1 MAVEAPLSKHKKNSL
16 KIFMV
21 LLIGFAMWFTYDGYF
36 STRFQEKYTSSEG
49 VPDSTLVFNRQAP
62 FYMVGA
68 AIFLT
73 AYFWLIKDKK
83 VIAAENELLLSG
95 GGKIAYDSIEQID
108 KTYFESKGYFVV
120 TYKDST
126 GREAKCRLSDRSY
139 DNLSAVLDELVAKI
153 S

>member
-1 MAVEAPLSKHKKNSL
+1 MAVEAPLSKYKKNNL

-21 LLIGFAMWFTYDGYF
+21 FLLGFAIWFTYDGYF
-36 STRFQEKYTSSEG
+36 SKRFQEQHTSSEG
-49 VPDSTLVFNRQAP
+49 VPDSTLAFNRQAP

-68 AIFLT
+68 AIVLT

-83 VIAAENELLLSG
+83 VIAAEDGLLLSN

-108 KTYFESKGYFVV
+108 KTHFESKGYFIV
-120 TYKDST
+120 TYKDAA

>member
-1 MAVEAPLSKHKKNSL
+1 MAVEAPLSKHKKNNL

-21 LLIGFAMWFTYDGYF
+21 LLIGFAIWFTYDGYF
-36 STRFQEKYTSSEG
+36 SKRFQEQHTSSEG
-49 VPDSTLVFNRQAP
+49 VPDSTLAFNRQAP

-68 AIFLT
+68 AIVLT

-108 KTYFESKGYFVV
+108 KTYFKSKGYFLV
-120 TYKDST
+120 TYKDSA